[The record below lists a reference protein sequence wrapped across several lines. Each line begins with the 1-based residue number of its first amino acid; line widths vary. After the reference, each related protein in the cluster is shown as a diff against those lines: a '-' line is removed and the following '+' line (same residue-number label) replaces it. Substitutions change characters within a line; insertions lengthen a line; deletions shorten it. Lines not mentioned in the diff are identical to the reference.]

1 MDRQSS
7 CEHATQECVHITA
20 KLCQFERGQ
29 VRLWLDA
36 NKQLNHAVDSRAN
49 NLFPGILDCYN
60 LARALCN
67 PPAPLAGHQAVKHM
81 FLWIIGYMD
90 YGLLT
95 MDYYGLD
102 CVLWTKDYGLRTVEY
117 GPWTMD
123 PFGLR

>member
-1 MDRQSS
+1 MLLTLVRII
-7 CEHATQECVHITA
+7 CFLEYWIATT
-20 KLCQFERGQ
+20 
-29 VRLWLDA
+29 WLGPY
-36 NKQLNHAVDSRAN
+36 VIRR
-49 NLFPGILDCYN
+49 P
-60 LARALCN
+60 
-67 PPAPLAGHQAVKHM
+67 PLAGHQAVKHM

-123 PFGLR
+123 HGLWTMDYGPIWSPLNAQ